1 MSVPVKA
8 FLSMRRRLV
17 PNVGEPS
24 HSVEARTEPKWE
36 RVSLQHMPSSSLFL
50 AAMRGILHHDLP
62 TVTESPETV
71 RKVSFLSLRFFFVC
85 LGLFSQCGMSKRNPY
100 TDELYDDTYL
110 CMCGHIWQ
118 Q

>member
-17 PNVGEPS
+17 RNVGEPS

-71 RKVSFLSLRFFFVC
+71 RKVSFLSLRFFFFV
-85 LGLFSQCGMSKRNPY
+85 
-100 TDELYDDTYL
+100 
-110 CMCGHIWQ
+110 
-118 Q
+118 